1 MFYASLAAGVGVSV
15 VVSIAILGATRS
27 ADMRRENRTGAA
39 TAYAVLAGVGLAL
52 AVAIVVF
59 GLITVARK

>member
-1 MFYASLAAGVGVSV
+1 
-15 VVSIAILGATRS
+15 
-27 ADMRRENRTGAA
+27 MRRENRTGAA